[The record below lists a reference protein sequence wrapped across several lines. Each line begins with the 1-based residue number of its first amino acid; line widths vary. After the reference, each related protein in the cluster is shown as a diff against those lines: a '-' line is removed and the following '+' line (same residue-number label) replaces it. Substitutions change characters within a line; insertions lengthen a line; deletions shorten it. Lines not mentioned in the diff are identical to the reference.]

1 MSKEKL
7 MTGRKWAGFSK
18 FQWKLLLENNGQ
30 CFFGGFFF
38 FSVIYVCVFPK
49 KVFFYFM
56 PTPMAYG
63 SSPGQ
68 GLNLS
73 HGCDNG
79 RSGDQ
84 TRTSTASGAAAVRL
98 FTHCTTV
105 GIPQIFIVMTLIM
118 GNTCFNC

>member
-1 MSKEKL
+1 M
-7 MTGRKWAGFSK
+7 GRIFKIPVEIVVRE
-18 FQWKLLLENNGQ
+18 QWPV
-30 CFFGGFFF
+30 FFLGVFFF
-38 FSVIYVCVFPK
+38 CYICVCISK
-49 KVFFYFM
+49 KSFFYFM

-63 SSPGQ
+63 SSPSQ

-98 FTHCTTV
+98 LTHCTTV

>member
-30 CFFGGFFF
+30 CFFGGVFFF
-38 FSVIYVCVFPK
+38 CYICVCISK
-49 KVFFYFM
+49 KSFFYFM

-63 SSPGQ
+63 SSPSQ

-98 FTHCTTV
+98 LTHCTTV

>member
-1 MSKEKL
+1 M
-7 MTGRKWAGFSK
+7 GRIFKIPVEIVVRE
-18 FQWKLLLENNGQ
+18 QWPV
-30 CFFGGFFF
+30 FFWGFFF